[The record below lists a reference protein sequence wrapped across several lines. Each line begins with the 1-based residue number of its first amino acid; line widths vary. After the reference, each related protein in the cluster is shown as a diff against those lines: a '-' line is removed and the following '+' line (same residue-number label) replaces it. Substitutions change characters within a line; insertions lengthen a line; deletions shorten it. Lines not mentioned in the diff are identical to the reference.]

1 MIRSFFSLSATRRF
15 WRVAGALLLL
25 STLLVGGLL
34 SPRESAAWREGTPT
48 LLPGLPGGLVR
59 EPHVAVDDNS
69 VVHVVWMQE
78 NGGKGDVYYT
88 KGQATTDF
96 DGQPVVNNWDSPI
109 RISDEGSF
117 SYDADGRNAPRIAVG
132 NGGQIYVV
140 FGATNGRYIV
150 LSNFSNGADGAWNV
164 DASFGM
170 FGGDNANNFDIDI
183 DMDDENR
190 PHVAYSGG
198 FATEGSRTLYRYRQA
213 DGNWTGAKQVTQSF
227 YLARNVSIAAAGTG
241 ANANVQIV
249 TEGLRSNNNEANVF
263 LSGGTPDGS
272 FTARNLNEELGLA
285 TNARP
290 GSRFPDVVIDPR
302 DGDVYVS
309 FSRNVSGGGYTL
321 QVARGRNNGASW
333 SGDDDIDIRINSS
346 LWPLENGLEVRTGEV
361 TTISAHLSDSLDG
374 TQAIYA
380 QTTNFDTGDRGP
392 WVLLSNEKNNSFP
405 ATGAGASLQAAVFNT
420 KGLDLISYNLTAL
433 GPVVEPTPE
442 GTLVLDGGAVTAADS
457 TVDATFNDLSR
468 PANTLQYRLSESQDG
483 LNGAAYTDLPDNAT
497 AQIELEAPA
506 GGEVSCVERTVY
518 GQLKSRSGT
527 AESVVLQDSIA
538 FDPGVD
544 AFVVAENPY
553 ANNNFS
559 FVQSAVQNDAGS
571 GGAFDGDARYTR
583 DPIFFSRALV
593 DSGECSGIT
602 RMQVRDVNDPDIESS
617 YRDVDPDGD
626 IVPLLGFSGDGTYTM
641 EFVMTDGAGNQ
652 KRSQRSII
660 LDTQSPVITNAPD
673 VGIQTL
679 DKDLQP
685 VSRIEIDQDPN
696 FSPDEDLLVEV
707 ELDSLQISDNL
718 YGANGEELPL
728 WGVWVANAAEP
739 ISANDDVALDALTW
753 FPVELSSNTTSLQ
766 ATEAEVSL
774 MLLNWSLATGLNP
787 LLFQDNTDTTVYTC
801 VRVLDGAGNPSEETL
816 CTSGVEVDNL
826 VRVPGVHL
834 PMVIK

>member
-15 WRVAGALLLL
+15 GRVAGALLLL
-25 STLLVGGLL
+25 SALLVGGLL
-34 SPRESAAWREGTPT
+34 APLESAAWREGAPT

-96 DGQPVVNNWDSPI
+96 DGQPVVNSWSSPT
-109 RISDEGSF
+109 RISDEGTF
-117 SYDADGRNAPRIAVG
+117 SYDADGRNAPRVAVAPDG
-132 NGGQIYVV
+132 AVYVV

-150 LSNFSNGADGAWNV
+150 LSNFSNGADGAWNL
-164 DASFGM
+164 DTSFGM

-183 DMDDENR
+183 DIDDDNR

-227 YLARNVSIAAAGTG
+227 YLGRNVSIAAAGTG

-249 TEGLRSNNNEANVF
+249 TEGQRQNNNEANVY

-272 FTARNLNEELGLA
+272 FTSRNLNEELGLA

-290 GSRFPDVVIDPR
+290 GSRFPDVVIDKR

-321 QVARGRNNGASW
+321 QIARGRNNGTAW

-361 TTISAHLSDSLDG
+361 TTVSAHLSDSLDG
-374 TQAIYA
+374 TQAMYA

-392 WVLLSNEKNNSFP
+392 WVLLSNAKNNSFP
-405 ATGAGASLQAAVFNT
+405 ASGAGASVMAAVFNT
-420 KGLDLISYNLTAL
+420 QGLDLISYNLTAL
-433 GPVVEPTPE
+433 GPVVEPNPE

-483 LNGAAYTDLPDNAT
+483 LGGATYTDLPDNAT
-497 AQIELEAPA
+497 AQIELQAPT

-518 GQLKSRSGT
+518 GQLKSRTGN
-527 AESVVLQDSIA
+527 AESGVLQDSIS

-559 FVQSAVQNDAGS
+559 FVQSAVQNDAGG
-571 GGAFDGDARYTR
+571 GGAFDGDPRYTR
-583 DPIFFSRALV
+583 DPFFFSRVLA
-593 DSGECSGIT
+593 DSGECSGISSV
-602 RMQVRDVNDPDIESS
+602 QVRDANDPDIESS
-617 YRDVDPDGD
+617 YRPVDANGD
-626 IVPLLGFSGDGTYTM
+626 IVPIFGYSGEGTYSM
-641 EFVMTDGAGNQ
+641 EFVITDGAGNQ
-652 KRSQRSII
+652 KRSQRSMIV
-660 LDTQSPVITNAPD
+660 DTQAPVVANATD
-673 VGIQTL
+673 VGVQTL

-685 VSRIEIDQDPN
+685 VSRIEPDQDPN
-696 FSPDEDLLVEV
+696 FSPEEDLLIEL

-718 YGANGEELPL
+718 YGTNGEPLPF
-728 WGVWVANAAEP
+728 WGVWVANSAQP
-739 ISANDDVALDALTW
+739 ISPNDDVALDALTW
-753 FPVELSSNTTSLQ
+753 FPVEVQDASAQTYQTEFSL
-766 ATEAEVSL
+766 L
-774 MLLNWSLATGLNP
+774 LLNWSLATGLNP

-801 VRVLDGAGNPSEETL
+801 VRVLDGAGNPSDETV
-816 CTSGVEVDNL
+816 CTNGVEVDNL

-834 PMVIK
+834 PIVVK